1 MEGLTHPDTF
11 TGAFP
16 TLFTS
21 LILLS
26 ALGSLGTQMTWGLAA
41 ELGNLPEQK
50 HPPQKRLASFP
61 P

>member
-41 ELGNLPEQK
+41 EAGK
-50 HPPQKRLASFP
+50 PP
-61 P
+61 